1 MTSIGVSEGAF
12 DIAAIR
18 LGAAQYLWRA
28 ASHITQRLGRFRCS
42 EASALPT
49 IERCGKVASQ
59 TSGCARD
66 HGACTEI
73 GFFLVTGH
81 GIPHSLIAEARQ
93 TTVDFFP
100 RPLEEKATVE

>member
-49 IERCGKVASQ
+49 IDLTALREGGVPDKRLRARSRCLH
-59 TSGCARD
+59 RD
-66 HGACTEI
+66 RLLSSNWPWNPA
-73 GFFLVTGH
+73 
-81 GIPHSLIAEARQ
+81 
-93 TTVDFFP
+93 
-100 RPLEEKATVE
+100 